1 MSATEI
7 LDQARALPAA
17 EQKRFVQLLA
27 VETDWL
33 EDVIDQAVA
42 DQRREEPERPLSELL
57 ARHAL
62 A

>member
-7 LDQARALPAA
+7 LDQARALSAA

-57 ARHAL
+57 ARQAL

>member
-33 EDVIDQAVA
+33 EDVVDQAVA
-42 DQRREEPERPLSELL
+42 DQRREEPERPLSDLL
-57 ARHAL
+57 TRHAL